1 LTLVLVTA
9 IAGPPTKAVAIVVI
23 WPLLLLVELVDC
35 ACPEAAPKILADA
48 LAGSAPPRETPLAA
62 IALA

>member
-1 LTLVLVTA
+1 MLVTA